1 MVGSSS
7 SPVHDFQLMVPPTA
21 GVMEVGVAA
30 DCGVVVSDVEAD
42 EHPAMV
48 TNKTEAISVLR
59 ST

>member
-1 MVGSSS
+1 MGSSS
-7 SPVHDFQLMVPPTA
+7 SPVHDFQLIVPPTA

>member
-1 MVGSSS
+1 
-7 SPVHDFQLMVPPTA
+7 
-21 GVMEVGVAA
+21 
-30 DCGVVVSDVEAD
+30 VVSDVEAD